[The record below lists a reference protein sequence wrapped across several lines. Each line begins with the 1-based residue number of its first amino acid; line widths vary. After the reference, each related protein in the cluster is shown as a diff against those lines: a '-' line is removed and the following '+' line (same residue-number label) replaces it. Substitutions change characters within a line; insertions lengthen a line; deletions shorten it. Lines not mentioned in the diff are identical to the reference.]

1 MSFSPAKRIRQPA
14 QPMKPV
20 IDPAGW
26 YPADLDA
33 DDGWIYELSD
43 GETEEIRRAVADV
56 EARGLDIRTIG
67 RDDFPLPTLD
77 EGLAALYDELNEGRG
92 FFLLRGVPIAEFTKH
107 QAGIAF
113 WGIGTRFGRAVSQ
126 NAKGHLIGHVKDFGG
141 DYNAPNV
148 RGYQTNVQMSFHT
161 DQCDYVALLCMHPAK
176 SGGASRIASTVTLY
190 NEMLKRCPEL
200 VEELIGEF
208 YLTRHGEIPPDEPPW
223 YKLPVFSF
231 HDGYFSGRGPGTH
244 LTKAQELPG
253 VPPLTEKQWEA
264 IAAFRSMVTENY
276 FDMDFRPGDIQILQ
290 SHVTVHTRT
299 QFEDWPEVE
308 RKRHLMRLWLLDA
321 NGRPLAPGFRENIS
335 GINVSG
341 IEPTAPVDNLVAA

>member
-1 MSFSPAKRIRQPA
+1 MPFRPAERIRQPA
-14 QPMKPV
+14 GPMKPIV
-20 IDPAGW
+20 DPAGW
-26 YPADLDA
+26 YPADLEA
-33 DDGWIYELSD
+33 NDDWIYELS
-43 GETEEIRRAVADV
+43 ETEASEIRDAVAAI
-56 EARGLDIRTIG
+56 EASGKNIKDIRKE
-67 RDDFPLPTLD
+67 DFQLPTLD
-77 EGLAALYDELNEGRG
+77 EGLVALYDELNEGRG
-92 FFLLRGVPIAEFTKH
+92 FFLLRGVPIAEMTKH

-113 WGIGTRFGRAVSQ
+113 WGIGTRFGRTVSQ

-141 DYNAPNV
+141 DYNDPKV
-148 RGYQTNVQMSFHT
+148 RGYQTNVQMSYHT

-190 NEMLKRCPEL
+190 NKMLKTCPDL
-200 VEELIGEF
+200 VKELINDF

-231 HDGYFSGRGPGTH
+231 HDGYFSGRGPGVH
-244 LTKAQELPG
+244 LTKAQDLPG

-264 IAAFRSMVTENY
+264 IRAFRSMVGENH

-308 RKRHLMRLWLLDA
+308 RKRHLMRLWLLDK

-335 GINVSG
+335 GIEVAG
-341 IEPTAPVDNLVAA
+341 IELTAPVDNLVAA